1 MKNNRFVSCV
11 LIPGFLFL
19 IIFAVFPVTYGLG
32 ISFYD
37 YNPVNSQNAF
47 LGLENYRRLFSD
59 KVFWT
64 AVKNTILF
72 CLTAVLTNII
82 ITLFLAKIISVLPSK
97 KLKTLFRTI
106 LFIPCIA
113 PMVGTAMV
121 WKNGIAGTN
130 GGLLNRLMELFGQPP
145 QNWFLT
151 TWQLM
156 LILIIYTLW
165 ADLGYNI
172 VLFTAGI
179 EGIPKEFEE
188 SAKLDGAGP
197 VKRFFYIQLPL
208 MGRTFAFVA
217 IMTMSSY
224 FQMFAQFRIFA
235 PDGGRNDSVMVL
247 TNYIYK
253 TSFTSYDMGYASAI
267 AAGLFVIVFIVA
279 VIQNRLMRTDW
290 SYE

>member
-1 MKNNRFVSCV
+1 MRNNRFVACV

-19 IIFAVFPVTYGLG
+19 LIFSVFPVIYGLG
-32 ISFYD
+32 ISFYN
-37 YNPVNSQNAF
+37 YNPANSHNTF
-47 LGLENYRRLFSD
+47 LGFENYQRLFTD
-59 KVFWT
+59 KVFWI
-64 AVKNTILF
+64 ADKNTIFF
-72 CLTAVLTNII
+72 CLIAALANII
-82 ITLFLAKIISVLPSK
+82 ITLFLAKIISILPSK
-97 KLKTLFRTI
+97 KIKTLFRTI
-106 LFIPCIA
+106 FFIPCIA

-121 WKNGIAGTN
+121 WKNGIAGTD
-130 GGLLNRLMELFGQPP
+130 GGLLNRFMELLDLPP

-197 VKRFFYIQLPL
+197 IRQFISIQLPL

-235 PDGGRNDSVMVL
+235 PNGGRNDSVMIL

-253 TSFTSYDMGYASAI
+253 TSFSSYDMGYASAI

-279 VIQNRLMRTDW
+279 IIQNRIMRTDW